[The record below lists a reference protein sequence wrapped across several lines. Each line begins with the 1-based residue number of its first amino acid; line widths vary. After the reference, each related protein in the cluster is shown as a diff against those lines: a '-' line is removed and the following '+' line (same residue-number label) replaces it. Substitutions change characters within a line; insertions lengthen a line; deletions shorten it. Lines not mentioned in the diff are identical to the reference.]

1 MKKILFLAIAMLVS
15 SSTIAATDHY
25 ILRDGNHVQH
35 LKITTLGDDIT
46 VSADVDF
53 EPNAAETGRHACSAL
68 VSGDAKLVAANELV
82 MKKHIEGERR
92 ICTVKIHLKPEG
104 AILEQSEECGYY
116 AAGICHF
123 TSDGKELLKIK

>member
-1 MKKILFLAIAMLVS
+1 MKKILFLAITMLVS
-15 SSTIAATDHY
+15 SSTFAATDHF

-35 LKITTLGDDIT
+35 LKITTLGTDIK

-53 EPNAAETGRHACSAL
+53 EPNAAETGRNACSAQ
-68 VSGDAKLVAANELV
+68 VSGDAKLVEANELV
-82 MKKHIEGERR
+82 MKKHIEGEKR

-123 TSDGKELLKIK
+123 TSDGKELVKIK